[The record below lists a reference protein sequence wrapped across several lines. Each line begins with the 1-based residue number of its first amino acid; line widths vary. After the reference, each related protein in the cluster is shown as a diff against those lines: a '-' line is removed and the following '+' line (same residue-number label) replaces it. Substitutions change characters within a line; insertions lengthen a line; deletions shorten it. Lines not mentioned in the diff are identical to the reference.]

1 MSVTLDAG
9 LWARATR
16 NARAGVI
23 VHALATVPLK
33 ASLLE
38 GETDPRQ
45 GWISSHYGDHQP
57 APLLLYSTV
66 ARLPVRII
74 TLLIPTDDPLGPLP
88 TVSALLEN
96 GALVGALL
104 DGSREIRFTEMS

>member
-1 MSVTLDAG
+1 MSVILDAG
-9 LWARATR
+9 LWARAVKNTS
-16 NARAGVI
+16 AGVI

-38 GETDPRQ
+38 GEIDPRQ
-45 GWISSHYGDHQP
+45 GWISHHYGDHQP

-66 ARLPVRII
+66 ARLPVRVI

-88 TVSALLEN
+88 AVSALLEN
-96 GALVGALL
+96 GALVGVLL
-104 DGSREIRFTEMS
+104 DGSREIRFAETS